1 MYGLVNK
8 AIEGLVVENYGDNVR
23 EEIKAKAKIDIDV
36 FISNEAYED
45 QITYDLVGAAS
56 EVLNAPAETILENF
70 GIYWVTK
77 IAEQSYGHMMDAG
90 GKSLTEFLVNL
101 PNFHT
106 RVTMI
111 FPKLQPPRFEVSDVG
126 ENQLKLH
133 YHSHRS
139 GLQHFVIGLM
149 KGLGQR
155 FKMDV
160 RVTLT
165 ESISQDPVHDVFL
178 VQWQSTGN

>member
-1 MYGLVNK
+1 MLQANP
-8 AIEGLVVENYGDNVR
+8 A
-23 EEIKAKAKIDIDV
+23 A
-36 FISNEAYED
+36 
-45 QITYDLVGAAS
+45 VGARNRNNLTPLHFALGCTTV
-56 EVLNAPAETILENF
+56 EINAPAETILENF
-70 GIYWVTK
+70 GIYWITK